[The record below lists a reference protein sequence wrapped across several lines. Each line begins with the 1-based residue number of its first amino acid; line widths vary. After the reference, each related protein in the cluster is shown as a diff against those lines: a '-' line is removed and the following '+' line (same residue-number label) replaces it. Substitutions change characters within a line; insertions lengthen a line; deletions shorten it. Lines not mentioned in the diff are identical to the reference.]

1 MALLLMVF
9 WLVLNGRLDGDVWIT
24 GAVLVA
30 LTMAFAIAFGG
41 WSPKKE
47 WTALTIFP
55 GMCSYV
61 GALFVEIVKANVC
74 VIRLIFTKQTSP
86 CVRTIQTSLKTTFA
100 RVALANS
107 ITLTPGTVTVQLVDD
122 HLTVH
127 CLTREMAE
135 GLENSALEKR
145 LLEMEAKIRA
155 KRV

>member
-1 MALLLMVF
+1 MVF
-9 WLVLNGRLDGDVWIT
+9 YVVLNGRLDGDVLIT
-24 GAVLVA
+24 GAVVVA
-30 LTMAFAIAFGG
+30 LAMAFAFVFGG

-47 WTALTIFP
+47 WMALTIIP
-55 GMCSYV
+55 GVCSYV
-61 GALFVEIVKANVC
+61 GALFVEIIKANLC

-86 CVRTIQTSLKTTFA
+86 CVRTIRTPLQTNFA

-155 KRV
+155 KCV